1 MSEIVACPSGLTPPP
16 DPRDNRR
23 MRTVLKSAA
32 FIIAILAMMLR
43 AVLPQGWMPNP
54 QSETAHN
61 APIMLCPG
69 MAMPGCAGA
78 EADHGHAKITFC
90 ACAAAAPLSTSMACA
105 LAVSPSPL
113 AGTFAFAATHDVAAL
128 ATSYRPNSARAPPAS
143 V

>member
-1 MSEIVACPSGLTPPP
+1 MPLQIDAAPH
-16 DPRDNRR
+16 PRDNRR

-32 FIIAILAMMLR
+32 FRVAVLAMLLR

-54 QSETAHN
+54 QNETAHN

-69 MAMPGCAGA
+69 MAMPDAPA
-78 EADHGHAKITFC
+78 QKSDHGHAKITFC

-113 AGTFAFAATHDVAAL
+113 AGTLIFAATHDVAML
-128 ATSYRPNSARAPPAS
+128 ATSYRPNAARAPPAF

>member
-1 MSEIVACPSGLTPPP
+1 
-16 DPRDNRR
+16 

-32 FIIAILAMMLR
+32 FGVAILAMMLR
-43 AVLPQGWMPNP
+43 AVQPQGWMPNP

-69 MAMPGCAGA
+69 MAMPVAPA
-78 EADHGHAKITFC
+78 QKPDHGHTKITFC

-105 LAVSPSPL
+105 LSVSPSPL
-113 AGTFAFAATHDVAAL
+113 AGTLAFAVTTDVAVR
-128 ATSYRPNSARAPPAS
+128 ATSYRPNSARAPPAF

>member
-1 MSEIVACPSGLTPPP
+1 
-16 DPRDNRR
+16 

-32 FIIAILAMMLR
+32 FNVAILAMLLR

-54 QSETAHN
+54 QSAAAHN

-69 MAMPGCAGA
+69 MAMPALPA
-78 EADHGHAKITFC
+78 QKPDHNGGKITFC

-113 AGTFAFAATHDVAAL
+113 AFTLAFAATHDVAVLTA
-128 ATSYRPNSARAPPAS
+128 SYRPNSARAPPTF